1 MKLKRATK
9 HLFSTLLYF
18 LGMIVVMFLLYF
30 VITMPH
36 AEAVKSKVKGEYIL
50 FVTFDNGLVEET
62 LFGGSYLTPTACIE
76 AAKLDYPID
85 GKPWIGYTCIHE
97 DIHEYLEKM
106 KNKGQPL

>member
-1 MKLKRATK
+1 MNRNFYTSLALMLGIALGLIAIYAVA
-9 HLFSTLLYF
+9 LFPL
-18 LGMIVVMFLLYF
+18 
-30 VITMPH
+30 
-36 AEAVKSKVKGEYIL
+36 ANAKVKGEYIL

-76 AAKLDYPID
+76 SAKIDYPLD